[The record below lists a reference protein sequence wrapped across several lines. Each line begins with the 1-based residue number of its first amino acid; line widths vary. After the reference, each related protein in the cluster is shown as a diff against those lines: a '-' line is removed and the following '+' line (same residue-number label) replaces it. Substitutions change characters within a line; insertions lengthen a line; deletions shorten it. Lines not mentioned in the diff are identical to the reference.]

1 MDYLTKIADNAKLS
15 KSELIRNM
23 LLDKKITVIYKV
35 VIESSEIQELIGAYG
50 KIGSNL
56 NQIAK
61 YYNSGGERSLAMDDE
76 IRQCISALF
85 ELRKKVLKVLGGYYG
100 NH

>member
-1 MDYLTKIADNAKLS
+1 MNYLTQIADNAKLS
-15 KSELIRNM
+15 KSELIRKL
-23 LLDKKITVIYKV
+23 LLDKKIRVTYKV
-35 VIESSEIQELIGAYG
+35 VMDNSEIRELIGEYG

-61 YYNSGGERSLAMDDE
+61 YYNTGGERSLAIDDE
-76 IRQCISALF
+76 IKQCISELF